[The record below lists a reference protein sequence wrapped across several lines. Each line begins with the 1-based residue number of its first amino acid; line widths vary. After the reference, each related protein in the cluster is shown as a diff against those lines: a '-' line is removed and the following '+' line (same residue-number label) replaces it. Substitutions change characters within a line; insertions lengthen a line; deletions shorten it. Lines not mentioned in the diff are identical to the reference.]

1 MGNEQNT
8 LYSCKCINV
17 QLRSSAP
24 PTTGAQSD
32 LPPASAWTTVLVPR
46 DEDIKIIYPHLTLR
60 SRHRAPYIPD
70 PTRCARY
77 TTVTCLSC
85 QTLVYRI
92 HQTVLLDDEVNIREG
107 PIIAKGWVF
116 EEVLRSSSGWLEVST
131 KDVLVGEAVMNQQK
145 ALPQFSE
152 LFGIVLPASTS
163 TSSLTPDFDST
174 LQSISQSQPVPR
186 YQLPP
191 IPAIFPEPK
200 STRSLFTVLAAV
212 ATRHSNTIRTEA
224 EEYIDRIVKEKV
236 EEIKRAEAQ
245 LKRNVLALMTAYS
258 DGIKKAEHEQNALQ
272 EGSSQ
277 TEAKKEKKE
286 KAPSPPA
293 SPSTPV
299 FTGAPS
305 SVIRDFI
312 PMRITPSS
320 TTAPTISSTSSPRV
334 SRPSPL
340 INSSLP
346 RISALSASLA
356 TSSFHHPRAGNAIAD
371 GASIPPTNPSRTTTD
386 ADSLHSLR
394 SASSATLSAPQD
406 LTNVFQYPR
415 LFDDQVNTAASFRYF
430 QLEDEMMRRKLEA
443 ERDKKA
449 RDGLPATTSAGS
461 SRIPAPSASSSRV
474 NRAVSKTEEGH
485 RNDKA
490 TAVEPQEKLKES
502 ELQDQSQAS
511 PKSKGKRKVTFD
523 VQLDP
528 PSNPVEDGTNKLSED
543 MLFDYEEETNE
554 QDTTSVVLPMSESVS
569 QQGAVSRL
577 HERNSSGGGSPAS
590 FTGPISASLPAS
602 SHIPLPIPSRIPP
615 RTTAAAQ
622 NGSDN
627 LKSNNA
633 EANHNQTDP
642 ASDIAFDFTA
652 TNFDAPSAA
661 RALKRDR
668 HTQILN
674 LLAASLP
681 SHRAAWAG
689 KNYEAFVRGAYAK
702 TNEDYDD
709 DEFDDGGD
717 DMKTEELQPELSRA
731 GIPSSVPV
739 TINRPYKAP
748 PLSLASYQP
757 AVLTENMDNNRTSQA
772 DVMYKKRASAAALR
786 RASYAERDIE
796 RGVDPGMFD
805 YLLAV
810 HHEEDEEDEDQLDG
824 HRDSEHGENGDSATN
839 RANSEDTNGSGRG
852 QTGNRKGRD
861 RAHKILEAQANNGVP
876 DDEMWRSLI

>member
-1 MGNEQNT
+1 M
-8 LYSCKCINV
+8 
-17 QLRSSAP
+17 
-24 PTTGAQSD
+24 
-32 LPPASAWTTVLVPR
+32 
-46 DEDIKIIYPHLTLR
+46 TLR

-131 KDVLVGEAVMNQQK
+131 KDVLVSFLDFMCRLIQLQLFFEVGETVVNQQK
-145 ALPQFSE
+145 APPQFSE

-293 SPSTPV
+293 SSSTPV
-299 FTGAPS
+299 FTGPPS

-320 TTAPTISSTSSPRV
+320 TTAPTIPSTSSPRV

-340 INSSLP
+340 INGSLP

-474 NRAVSKTEEGH
+474 NRAVLKTEEGH
-485 RNDKA
+485 RNDKV

-528 PSNPVEDGTNKLSED
+528 PSNPVEDGTTKLSEGSV
-543 MLFDYEEETNE
+543 
-554 QDTTSVVLPMSESVS
+554 TSLY
-569 QQGAVSRL
+569 
-577 HERNSSGGGSPAS
+577 S
-590 FTGPISASLPAS
+590 FHL
-602 SHIPLPIPSRIPP
+602 
-615 RTTAAAQ
+615 
-622 NGSDN
+622 
-627 LKSNNA
+627 
-633 EANHNQTDP
+633 
-642 ASDIAFDFTA
+642 
-652 TNFDAPSAA
+652 
-661 RALKRDR
+661 
-668 HTQILN
+668 
-674 LLAASLP
+674 
-681 SHRAAWAG
+681 
-689 KNYEAFVRGAYAK
+689 
-702 TNEDYDD
+702 
-709 DEFDDGGD
+709 
-717 DMKTEELQPELSRA
+717 
-731 GIPSSVPV
+731 
-739 TINRPYKAP
+739 
-748 PLSLASYQP
+748 
-757 AVLTENMDNNRTSQA
+757 
-772 DVMYKKRASAAALR
+772 
-786 RASYAERDIE
+786 
-796 RGVDPGMFD
+796 
-805 YLLAV
+805 
-810 HHEEDEEDEDQLDG
+810 
-824 HRDSEHGENGDSATN
+824 
-839 RANSEDTNGSGRG
+839 
-852 QTGNRKGRD
+852 
-861 RAHKILEAQANNGVP
+861 
-876 DDEMWRSLI
+876 

>member
-17 QLRSSAP
+17 QLKSSAP

-32 LPPASAWTTVLVPR
+32 LPPASAWTTVFVPR

-131 KDVLVGEAVMNQQK
+131 KDVLVGETAISQQK

-152 LFGIVLPASTS
+152 LFGIVLPSTS
-163 TSSLTPDFDST
+163 SSSLTPDFDST
-174 LQSISQSQPVPR
+174 LQSISQSQHVPR

-200 STRSLFTVLAAV
+200 STRSLFTALAAV
-212 ATRHSNTIRTEA
+212 ATRHSNAIRTES

-258 DGIKKAEHEQNALQ
+258 DGIKKAEQEQNALQ

-277 TEAKKEKKE
+277 TEAKKERV
-286 KAPSPPA
+286 PSPPA
-293 SPSTPV
+293 SPSALV

-305 SVIRDFI
+305 SVIRDFV
-312 PMRITPSS
+312 PMKITPSS
-320 TTAPTISSTSSPRV
+320 ITAPAIPSTSSPRV
-334 SRPSPL
+334 SRPSSSL
-340 INSSLP
+340 INDSLP

-356 TSSFHHPRAGNAIAD
+356 TSSFHHPRARDAIAD
-371 GASIPPTNPSRTTTD
+371 GASIPPINPSRTTTD
-386 ADSLHSLR
+386 ANSLHSFR
-394 SASSATLSAPQD
+394 SASSATLTAPQD

-415 LFDDQVNTAASFRYF
+415 LIDDQVNTAASFRYF
-430 QLEDEMMRRKLEA
+430 QLEEEMMRRTLEA
-443 ERDKKA
+443 ERVKKA

-461 SRIPAPSASSSRV
+461 SRIPAPSSPSSRV
-474 NRAVSKTEEGH
+474 NGAVSKTEQDH

-502 ELQDQSQAS
+502 ELQNQSQAS
-511 PKSKGKRKVTFD
+511 PKSKGKRKVTFN

-528 PSNPVEDGTNKLSED
+528 PSNPVKDGTNHLSED
-543 MLFDYEEETNE
+543 MLFDYEEETNG
-554 QDTTSVVLPMSESVS
+554 QDAMSVIPPMSESVS

-577 HERNSSGGGSPAS
+577 HDRNSSGGGSPAS
-590 FTGPISASLPAS
+590 FTGLISASLPAS

-615 RTTAAAQ
+615 RTTAAAH
-622 NGSDN
+622 NGSD
-627 LKSNNA
+627 KSINA
-633 EANHNQTDP
+633 EANHNRTDP
-642 ASDIAFDFTA
+642 ASDIAFDFTT

-702 TNEDYDD
+702 TNENYDD

-717 DMKTEELQPELSRA
+717 DIKTEELQPELSRA

-739 TINRPYKAP
+739 TINRPSKAP

-757 AVLTENMDNNRTSQA
+757 AVLTENMDVNRSSQA

-824 HRDSEHGENGDSATN
+824 HRDSEHGENGESATN
-839 RANSEDTNGSGRG
+839 RSESEDANGSGRG
-852 QTGNRKGRD
+852 TTGNRKGRD
-861 RAHKILEAQANNGVP
+861 RAHKILEAQAKSGVP